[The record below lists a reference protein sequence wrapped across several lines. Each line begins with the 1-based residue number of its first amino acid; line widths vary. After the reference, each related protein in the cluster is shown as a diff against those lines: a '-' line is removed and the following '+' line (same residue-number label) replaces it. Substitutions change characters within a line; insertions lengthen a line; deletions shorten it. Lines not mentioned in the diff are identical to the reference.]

1 MGSII
6 AFISKMRKQRH
17 REMNFLIQYI
27 SSDCHNKVPWTRGGG
42 FTNRDLLSHS
52 FGGWRSK
59 IKYQYGRV
67 LERARF
73 LPYTQLHSC
82 CVPTWQRERASSC
95 VLPLFFKSITGI
107 SFLHM
112 VAFIYLA
119 VLCLNCSTHGLPCD
133 SWTLSLWHTCSVVV
147 VWGAQLLHGT
157 WDINCLTSQWIRIPC
172 ITG

>member
-1 MGSII
+1 
-6 AFISKMRKQRH
+6 MRKQRH

-172 ITG
+172 IAG

>member
-1 MGSII
+1 MDSII

-17 REMNFLIQYI
+17 REMNFLIQCI
-27 SSDCHNKVPWTRGGG
+27 SSDCHNKVPWTGGGG

-67 LERARF
+67 LERAHF
-73 LPYTQLHSC
+73 LLYTQLHSC

-107 SFLHM
+107 SFYTWWHLFTWLCCVLIAALM
-112 VAFIYLA
+112 VFLVIHGPFH
-119 VLCLNCSTHGLPCD
+119 CGTHAL
-133 SWTLSLWHTCSVVV
+133 
-147 VWGAQLLHGT
+147 
-157 WDINCLTSQWIRIPC
+157 
-172 ITG
+172 